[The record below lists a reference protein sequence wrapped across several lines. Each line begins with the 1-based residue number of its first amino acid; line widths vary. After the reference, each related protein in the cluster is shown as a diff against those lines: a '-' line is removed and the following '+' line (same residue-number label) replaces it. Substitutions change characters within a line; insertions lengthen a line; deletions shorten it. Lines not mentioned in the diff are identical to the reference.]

1 MQDQGLAAIAA
12 AVAAERLLAMTDMP
26 AWPTYDTGNRST
38 MMLDVESHVEKDP
51 GGNARRALDSLPPY
65 EYNVDRNS
73 VVHG

>member
-1 MQDQGLAAIAA
+1 
-12 AVAAERLLAMTDMP
+12 MP
-26 AWPTYDTGNRST
+26 NWPTYDTGNRST
-38 MMLDVESHVEKDP
+38 MMLDVNSHVERDP